1 MANAVKGFAQQVFT
15 DKWQLPLHF
24 LLILDDTITG
34 PRPKN
39 GLSKLRKH
47 NTFNFRPSSG
57 NDTNHNLQIQCFPRR
72 TVFRQPPSRTF
83 YCNLVFVKHSGEE
96 RDSYRW
102 DGRKSICTEKGFD
115 KPTMF
120 WIQREIVKENP
131 CFVNHFLSFTFLS
144 HTCNEIFF

>member
-1 MANAVKGFAQQVFT
+1 MV
-15 DKWQLPLHF
+15 LHNRF
-24 LLILDDTITG
+24 SQT
-34 PRPKN
+34 
-39 GLSKLRKH
+39 
-47 NTFNFRPSSG
+47 SG
-57 NDTNHNLQIQCFPRR
+57 NFLCIFFWFWTTLSPAQGPKTVSANSVNTTPSIFDLAPAMIWRCDTNHNLQIQCFSRR

-102 DGRKSICTEKGFD
+102 DGRNSICTEKGFD